1 MGLIWCE
8 QVSMLIIAF
17 QVIVSCTPVGSRPP
31 GKSGKLFF
39 FLISQPKPMLWV
51 LKRTVS
57 MRGLF

>member
-31 GKSGKLFF
+31 DGKLFI
-39 FLISQPKPMLWV
+39 LISQPK
-51 LKRTVS
+51 S
-57 MRGLF
+57 M